1 MRLEKYLISCGIA
14 SGKVIK
20 KIIKNSEIIVNGLI
34 ENDPGR
40 SIDLE
45 IDIIQYKEKELVEK
59 ELKYYVLNKPAGYI
73 TAMSNPVNNRP
84 IISDVLSKDID
95 WSGISPVGRLDKDT
109 EGVLIF
115 TNDGALNHELTYPE
129 KNIDKEYYVEL
140 SKEISDEDL
149 AKLETGVEIDN
160 YISKPGKVKK
170 ITDKVIHLTI
180 IEGRYHQVKKMLRA
194 IGNRV
199 VFLRRIRFAK
209 IELGD
214 LKLGEIREVHRNDI
228 V

>member
-45 IDIIQYKEKELVEK
+45 IDIIQYKEKELVKK

-84 IISDVLSKDID
+84 IISDILSKDID